1 MKAVDKFNAG
11 GSGWR
16 CKVRFPA
23 LEPGGLSCSEE
34 NDKFGALD
42 LSIYI
47 LVCAQLPREQWKAVF
62 IYRSWG

>member
-11 GSGWR
+11 GGGWR

-47 LVCAQLPREQWKAVF
+47 
-62 IYRSWG
+62 